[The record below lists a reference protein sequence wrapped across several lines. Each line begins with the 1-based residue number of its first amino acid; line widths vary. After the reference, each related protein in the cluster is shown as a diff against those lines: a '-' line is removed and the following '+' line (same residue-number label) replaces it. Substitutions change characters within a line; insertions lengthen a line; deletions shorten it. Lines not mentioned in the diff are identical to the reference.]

1 MFHLWPTVHSN
12 IKSFEESS
20 FADSKT
26 EDKSIT
32 YAKKFG
38 EWYRSRNEDVGTGIR
53 KQMKYGSIYA
63 MCRKWQRRTKNKQK
77 TQSSLLIKVNDRNN
91 RTRCEICS
99 KLTIK
104 TAERRQWMKY
114 DINRLPSL
122 GKP

>member
-1 MFHLWPTVHSN
+1 MP
-12 IKSFEESS
+12 
-20 FADSKT
+20 
-26 EDKSIT
+26 
-32 YAKKFG
+32 KKFG
-38 EWYRSRNEDVGTGIR
+38 EWYRSRNKDAGTGIR

-63 MCRKWQRRTKNKQK
+63 MCRKWQRRTRNKQK
-77 TQSSLLIKVNDRNN
+77 TQSSLLIKVNNRNN

-122 GKP
+122 AKPYTWKFYQKKLKTCRFIKKLRHFIRLFPP